1 VEFTDSDKHSSLP
14 RTIKTVA
21 FSYSGVYK
29 SQYLL
34 WGKESPRVGSILNI
48 RIECE
53 LLTLTNTPVYYGTE
67 LIAVEKVI

>member
-1 VEFTDSDKHSSLP
+1 VEFTDSDKNSSLP

-34 WGKESPRVGSILNI
+34 WGKESPRVWIVDIDKHAS
-48 RIECE
+48 
-53 LLTLTNTPVYYGTE
+53 LLWNRTNCCWKSNMIQGT
-67 LIAVEKVI
+67 I